1 MSLGDLGWLVLGV
14 LLWLWDHVVPKT
26 PEAWIAIFLGWGLVV
41 AWHKLMGKLDKI
53 IECIAALDGR
63 VRDLTAA
70 IRGKEDGDY
79 EEDDD

>member
-1 MSLGDLGWLVLGV
+1 M
-14 LLWLWDHVVPKT
+14 
-26 PEAWIAIFLGWGLVV
+26 GLVV
-41 AWHKLMGKLDKI
+41 AWNKLMGKLDKI